1 LKKEHRQVKEILLR
15 NMTVAVSRRKV
26 MRRLGKGLK
35 SEMNAAL
42 VKIFEEEYSR
52 ALALARVDCVAARMN
67 IVENDGGRICLSNET
82 GDERGNVGI
91 IIESVSVSDLLK
103 GCGSAYLF
111 CVTAGPAL
119 TNAATALVRD
129 GETAHALVI
138 DAVGSEL
145 VEEAADEV
153 CRYIERTAAVSLTKR
168 FSPGYGDWDL
178 FGQHELDKALN
189 ISRIG
194 VTLNE
199 AFLMMP
205 EKTITAVAGV
215 IKNK

>member
-1 LKKEHRQVKEILLR
+1 MKEILLR
-15 NMTVAVSRRKV
+15 NMTVSVSRKKV
-26 MRRLGKGLK
+26 LRRLGRGLK
-35 SEMNAAL
+35 AEMSPAFL
-42 VKIFEEEYSR
+42 KLFEEEYAT
-52 ALALARVDCVAARMN
+52 ALSLTRVDCIAIRMD
-67 IVENDGGRICLSNET
+67 IAENNGAHVRLRKET
-82 GDERGNVGI
+82 GGAGKPVEV
-91 IIESVSVSDLLK
+91 IIESGAVCGLLEDS
-103 GCGSAYLF
+103 GEAYIM
-111 CVTAGPAL
+111 CITAGAAL
-119 TNAATALVRD
+119 ADAVKAHSAEGDTTRALV
-129 GETAHALVI
+129 V

-178 FGQHELDKALN
+178 SGQAELDKALN

-199 AFLMMP
+199 AFLMTP

-215 IKNK
+215 E